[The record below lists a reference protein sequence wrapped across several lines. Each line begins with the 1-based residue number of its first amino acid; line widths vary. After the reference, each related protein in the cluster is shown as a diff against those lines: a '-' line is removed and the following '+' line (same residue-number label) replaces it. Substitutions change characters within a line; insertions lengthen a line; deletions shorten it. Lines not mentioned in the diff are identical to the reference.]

1 MSVASQAGDTM
12 WQSYVVNF
20 QFLSINPRT
29 FVRISLVTLLGCS
42 VASST
47 ITSALANPLIAQAIK
62 AGVATTSPPNQPN
75 VVQLQVSVPRIP
87 GESFEM
93 MVLRSQA
100 MAKTFIQRS
109 FNKNKS
115 VTNVNL
121 TVIGENQGF
130 IAPIVSV
137 KVNRQGWQRNPNPL
151 MWATYFTNAQTL
163 LNLPDSFT
171 TATQPASTFPPQTTT
186 APAMAPS
193 SSMGYPNVYG
203 GQNNAPYPPPG
214 SNVQP
219 QPPGAVPNNQ
229 PPGTNTNG
237 SVAPNGATNTT
248 TQPPQVAP
256 NSVTN
261 TTPQTPQVTP
271 NTQPPQAA
279 PNSVTNTT
287 PQTPQVTPNIQ
298 PPPVAPNSVTN
309 TTPQTR
315 QAPPPPPPP
324 QPQR

>member
-1 MSVASQAGDTM
+1 MLVASQAGDTM

-29 FVRISLVTLLGCS
+29 FVKSSLVTILGCS
-42 VASST
+42 LASST
-47 ITSALANPLIAQAIK
+47 ITSAFAQAIK

-171 TATQPASTFPPQTTT
+171 TATQPASTFPAQTTT

-229 PPGTNTNG
+229 PPGTNTNS

-256 NSVTN
+256 NSTTN
-261 TTPQTPQVTP
+261 TTPQTPAV
-271 NTQPPQAA
+271 A
-279 PNSVTNTT
+279 PNSTTNTTPQAPPPPVAPNGATNTTPQAPPPPVAPNGATNTT
-287 PQTPQVTPNIQ
+287 PQTL
-298 PPPVAPNSVTN
+298 
-309 TTPQTR
+309 
-315 QAPPPPPPP
+315 QAPPPRPP
-324 QPQR
+324 QLQR